1 MAGVKLTT
9 VFQDGFSQKR
19 LEYFM
24 AGSWSPCRD
33 AGNSFKELGGE
44 RVIFNKP
51 TTNVQKKTTALL

>member
-1 MAGVKLTT
+1 
-9 VFQDGFSQKR
+9 
-19 LEYFM
+19 M

-51 TTNVQKKTTALL
+51 TKNVQEKDRSFTLNYFVHLKT